1 MKSGSYNSESD
12 SAVEQNTINVL
23 KLIGASLSKP
33 HTSMTVLRTH
43 VYILP
48 YRFFYV
54 GCYFSLF
61 SWFTRVS
68 RSFPQT
74 AYIHRLK
81 LGPGMFCYDSFF
93 LLAPRWLCLDPR
105 DFLPQAVLHVITEEV
120 NREGRSMTNRKRGQ
134 YLSFNT
140 VEPEVGSWQP

>member
-48 YRFFYV
+48 YRFFTW
-54 GCYFSLF
+54 GATFCYFRGSPECHEVF
-61 SWFTRVS
+61 
-68 RSFPQT
+68 
-74 AYIHRLK
+74 HK
-81 LGPGMFCYDSFF
+81 LPIYTG
-93 LLAPRWLCLDPR
+93 L
-105 DFLPQAVLHVITEEV
+105 
-120 NREGRSMTNRKRGQ
+120 N
-134 YLSFNT
+134 
-140 VEPEVGSWQP
+140 